1 MKINDILVEAP
12 PRTIPTKMAPGDL
25 TKRAQQRNQSVTP
38 SATTLPVQNAPVN
51 NTQPA
56 QPAPVNN
63 TQPAQPASATSKP
76 GSTGRGFLS
85 GFADQMIGKGQA
97 VSKLL
102 SRPGTV
108 STTDTW
114 QPETTTQPTTPAPT
128 QQPTTQP
135 TTQPTIQPS
144 GNAVAQKLATD
155 WKAFVD
161 AGGNAGPALK
171 QQIKQMW
178 LDAGGVRAEGKKN
191 KKTSV

>member
-56 QPAPVNN
+56 QPA
-63 TQPAQPASATSKP
+63 SATSKP
-76 GSTGRGFLS
+76 GSTGVGFLS

-97 VSKLL
+97 VSNVSKFL

>member
-56 QPAPVNN
+56 QPA
-63 TQPAQPASATSKP
+63 SATSKP

-97 VSKLL
+97 VSNVSKFL

>member
-25 TKRAQQRNQSVTP
+25 TKRAQQRNQPVTP
-38 SATTLPVQNAPVN
+38 SATTLPVQN
-51 NTQPA
+51 
-56 QPAPVNN
+56 APVNN

-114 QPETTTQPTTPAPT
+114 QPETTTQPTTPVPT
-128 QQPTTQP
+128 Q
-135 TTQPTIQPS
+135 QPTIQPS